1 MPWQKK
7 WVHRVRAP
15 KLFSDWFAALSPR
28 TDEAMLGR
36 QAAVGIAALL
46 LLAGCSKS
54 PEPEPKLRAVRVAA
68 VSASA
73 AGGRHPLSGEV
84 VARRESKLGFRVG
97 GKVLARRVD
106 LGDRVSSGQVLAQLD
121 PVDLDHAR
129 ESLAAQLAAARSEH
143 AFAGE
148 ELARHR
154 ELLEQRLISPV
165 ELDRRETAYRVAGN
179 RVVALEAQL
188 AQAANQVAYAT
199 LRAEHTGVITA
210 VAVEAGQVVSPG
222 QPVMS
227 LARLEER
234 EVLVAVP
241 EQELETIRRGQ
252 VARITFAAKPEAVVA
267 GRVREISAAA
277 DPASRTY
284 AARLD
289 LPEAPPWVALGM
301 TASVV
306 LDSPEASSTAVP
318 LTALFEPQGSPGS
331 GPRVW
336 VVEQDTGNLKS
347 VRVETGRMLEGDR
360 IEVKGLEAGQQV
372 VTAGASQ
379 LREGEKV
386 RILADD
392 APIRSRQRA
401 SR

>member
-1 MPWQKK
+1 
-7 WVHRVRAP
+7 
-15 KLFSDWFAALSPR
+15 
-28 TDEAMLGR
+28 
-36 QAAVGIAALL
+36 
-46 LLAGCSKS
+46 
-54 PEPEPKLRAVRVAA
+54 
-68 VSASA
+68 
-73 AGGRHPLSGEV
+73 
-84 VARRESKLGFRVG
+84 
-97 GKVLARRVD
+97 
-106 LGDRVSSGQVLAQLD
+106 
-121 PVDLDHAR
+121 
-129 ESLAAQLAAARSEH
+129 
-143 AFAGE
+143 
-148 ELARHR
+148 
-154 ELLEQRLISPV
+154 
-165 ELDRRETAYRVAGN
+165 
-179 RVVALEAQL
+179 
-188 AQAANQVAYAT
+188 
-199 LRAEHTGVITA
+199 
-210 VAVEAGQVVSPG
+210 
-222 QPVMS
+222 MS

-252 VARITFAAKPEAVVA
+252 VARITFAAKPGAVVA

-306 LDSPEASSTAVP
+306 LDSPDASSTAVP
-318 LTALFEPQGSPGS
+318 LTALFEPQASPGS

-336 VVEQDTGNLKS
+336 VVEQDTHNVKS
-347 VRVETGRMLEGDR
+347 VRVEMGRMLEGDR

-372 VTAGASQ
+372 VTAGASR

-392 APIRSRQRA
+392 APIRSRHRA